1 MRILV
6 PFMNPTNT
14 LPGEGA
20 LSGGIEKFIIQIQET
35 FDDVKII
42 QLPFVLT
49 KMNSKKFRDI
59 VEDDTN
65 QIIVLFEEEY
75 PELAEEFQNI
85 QEEMYEMFARKH
97 MDYGLNNIA
106 LGGNLTNQE
115 DKKFSLTGLCIR
127 LTDKISRLKNLLI
140 NGKNFVEGENM
151 EDTFIDIANYGI
163 IGLLVGRDK
172 WKK

>member
-1 MRILV
+1 MGDSVSKYHELISEEEFDKLV
-6 PFMNPTNT
+6 KKNKTDF
-14 LPGEGA
+14 EA
-20 LSGGIEKFIIQIQET
+20 YS
-35 FDDVKII
+35 DV
-42 QLPFVLT
+42 VAH
-49 KMNSKKFRDI
+49 
-59 VEDDTN
+59 
-65 QIIVLFEEEY
+65 FELEY
-75 PELAEEFQNI
+75 PELSEEYKRI
-85 QEEMYEMFARKH
+85 GMEMYEMFARKH

-106 LGGNLTNQE
+106 LGGNLTNPE

-140 NGKNFVEGENM
+140 NGKNYVKGEGM

>member
-1 MRILV
+1 MGDSVSKYHELISEEEFDQLV
-6 PFMNPTNT
+6 EKNPDAVTVS
-14 LPGEGA
+14 LA
-20 LSGGIEKFIIQIQET
+20 VET
-35 FDDVKII
+35 FE
-42 QLPFVLT
+42 
-49 KMNSKKFRDI
+49 N
-59 VEDDTN
+59 
-65 QIIVLFEEEY
+65 EY
-75 PELAEEFQNI
+75 PELSEEYKRI
-85 QEEMYEMFARKH
+85 SEEMYEMFARKH

-106 LGGNLTNQE
+106 LGGDLKNPE

-140 NGKNFVEGENM
+140 NGKNYDKGEGM

>member
-1 MRILV
+1 MGDSVSKYHELISEEEFDQLV
-6 PFMNPTNT
+6 EAETN
-14 LPGEGA
+14 GVKV
-20 LSGGIEKFIIQIQET
+20 SKVVET
-35 FDDVKII
+35 FE
-42 QLPFVLT
+42 
-49 KMNSKKFRDI
+49 N
-59 VEDDTN
+59 
-65 QIIVLFEEEY
+65 EY
-75 PELAEEFQNI
+75 PELSEEYKRI
-85 QEEMYEMFARKH
+85 SEEMYEMFARKH

-106 LGGNLTNQE
+106 LCGDLKNPE

-140 NGKNFVEGENM
+140 NGKNYVKGEGM

>member
-1 MRILV
+1 MGDSISKYY
-6 PFMNPTNT
+6 
-14 LPGEGA
+14 EIA
-20 LSGGIEKFIIQIQET
+20 S
-35 FDDVKII
+35 
-42 QLPFVLT
+42 
-49 KMNSKKFRDI
+49 KMNTKKIQDI
-59 VEDDTN
+59 VEDETN

-140 NGKNFVEGENM
+140 NGKNFVEGESM

>member
-1 MRILV
+1 MGDSISKYY
-6 PFMNPTNT
+6 
-14 LPGEGA
+14 EIA
-20 LSGGIEKFIIQIQET
+20 S
-35 FDDVKII
+35 
-42 QLPFVLT
+42 
-49 KMNSKKFRDI
+49 KMNSKKIQDI
-59 VEDDTN
+59 VEDETN

-140 NGKNFVEGENM
+140 NGKNFVEGESM

>member
-1 MRILV
+1 MDSRKAFEI
-6 PFMNPTNT
+6 
-14 LPGEGA
+14 
-20 LSGGIEKFIIQIQET
+20 SQEK
-35 FDDVKII
+35 VKEFANDEI
-42 QLPFVLT
+42 
-49 KMNSKKFRDI
+49 
-59 VEDDTN
+59 N
-65 QIIVLFEEEY
+65 QTITIFEEEY
-75 PELAEEFQNI
+75 PELSNEFKII
-85 QEEMYEMFARKH
+85 QEEMYIMFAAKH

-106 LGGNLTNQE
+106 LGGDILNSKE

-140 NGKNFVEGENM
+140 NGRSFVQGEGM